1 MKTLKTLGFLLLMV
15 TGAMAQINPN
25 NMFIS
30 GYVLDSNGQAQA
42 NQTVCVAYASNSPVL
57 PSDSICTTT
66 NSNGYYFIDINNGSL
81 SGPNVIYDVYTL
93 DPCAFVPQMQTVI
106 NGQGTIDTASVD
118 FVICAT
124 AGNNCGTTLTAL
136 NDSTNGP
143 NGLWTF
149 VATPTGTAPFT
160 YNWWVDGTSYSTQT
174 VTHTFN
180 GGTVGVYVTVT
191 DANGCSSTDADT
203 LYLNGNPT
211 PCGGYIQSSANPI
224 GGTTLNAVATGGT
237 PPYSYYWD
245 NTGASTAQ
253 TISVIAPGVYCVVIT
268 DATGCSFTTCETVAG
283 SNNCSVEITTTIDT
297 TGNGLVYTLNGGNGY
312 QSYSWST
319 GETTSEIT
327 VQNVSPNG
335 EVICLTAT
343 DANGCT
349 ATACD
354 TLLPINPGGC
364 QAGFSYPSGPTGE
377 LLVGDTVQLFFDGVA
392 GSSSSY
398 SWTLSAGGFSFNATG
413 MNPYYVIPPT
423 LLPVNGMMVEI
434 CVTVNDPIA
443 NCTDTYCE
451 TVLAIP
457 SNNNGCGGTI
467 TTTVDSTLL
476 GVMYTF
482 TANATG
488 TAPYSYSWFNG
499 EIGQSIVIEASQ
511 INWGNACV
519 AITDATGCTI
529 TVCDTLNPN
538 TNSCNASYS
547 WAESNILGAPL
558 PAVEFTD
565 QSIGAVYWYWDF
577 GDNSNSTDQSP
588 LHVYNAAGTYVVC
601 LTIVNANQTCQQ
613 TYCDTV
619 VVGSPTSGNC
629 SALFTNSGLTPIGY
643 TFSANV
649 QNPNLDYYWTI
660 DNQFVGNGYEA
671 YAPGFTNGVHT
682 VCLSVVDSLNNCFDQ
697 QCQTIIIG
705 NNNCFGYISGQ
716 AFAGSNNQPLDEGVV
731 YLILH
736 DQANNTLT
744 AVDSVVLDSSNWFFF
759 GPLDC
764 GDYLVKAS
772 ATSGSQYYSN
782 HIPTYHG
789 NSPFWG
795 FAQAVSLTQPNAQ
808 VTADVTLI
816 AANNPGGPGFIGGD
830 VTQGANK
837 TDPGDPLSG
846 IQVMLFDLSGNAIA
860 YTYTDGNGEF
870 GFSNV
875 AYGTYQVYVEV
886 LGAQTIPAVVTIGP
900 DSPFEENVHILASE
914 SLISTGIESFD
925 FEGAIS
931 EVYPNPV
938 GNQATINFN
947 LDAEI
952 AVQVSVIDLTGR
964 AISTQSFS
972 VGTGEN
978 MVRINL
984 ENLKD
989 GYYFIN
995 IQDVDRSFSVTRKF
1009 MRVD

>member
-1 MKTLKTLGFLLLMV
+1 M
-15 TGAMAQINPN
+15 
-25 NMFIS
+25 
-30 GYVLDSNGQAQA
+30 
-42 NQTVCVAYASNSPVL
+42 
-57 PSDSICTTT
+57 
-66 NSNGYYFIDINNGSL
+66 
-81 SGPNVIYDVYTL
+81 
-93 DPCAFVPQMQTVI
+93 
-106 NGQGTIDTASVD
+106 
-118 FVICAT
+118 
-124 AGNNCGTTLTAL
+124 
-136 NDSTNGP
+136 
-143 NGLWTF
+143 
-149 VATPTGTAPFT
+149 
-160 YNWWVDGTSYSTQT
+160 
-174 VTHTFN
+174 
-180 GGTVGVYVTVT
+180 
-191 DANGCSSTDADT
+191 
-203 LYLNGNPT
+203 
-211 PCGGYIQSSANPI
+211 
-224 GGTTLNAVATGGT
+224 
-237 PPYSYYWD
+237 
-245 NTGASTAQ
+245 
-253 TISVIAPGVYCVVIT
+253 
-268 DATGCSFTTCETVAG
+268 
-283 SNNCSVEITTTIDT
+283 
-297 TGNGLVYTLNGGNGY
+297 
-312 QSYSWST
+312 
-319 GETTSEIT
+319 
-327 VQNVSPNG
+327 
-335 EVICLTAT
+335 
-343 DANGCT
+343 
-349 ATACD
+349 
-354 TLLPINPGGC
+354 
-364 QAGFSYPSGPTGE
+364 
-377 LLVGDTVQLFFDGVA
+377 
-392 GSSSSY
+392 
-398 SWTLSAGGFSFNATG
+398 
-413 MNPYYVIPPT
+413 
-423 LLPVNGMMVEI
+423 
-434 CVTVNDPIA
+434 
-443 NCTDTYCE
+443 
-451 TVLAIP
+451 
-457 SNNNGCGGTI
+457 
-467 TTTVDSTLL
+467 
-476 GVMYTF
+476 
-482 TANATG
+482 
-488 TAPYSYSWFNG
+488 
-499 EIGQSIVIEASQ
+499 
-511 INWGNACV
+511 
-519 AITDATGCTI
+519 
-529 TVCDTLNPN
+529 
-538 TNSCNASYS
+538 
-547 WAESNILGAPL
+547 
-558 PAVEFTD
+558 
-565 QSIGAVYWYWDF
+565 
-577 GDNSNSTDQSP
+577 
-588 LHVYNAAGTYVVC
+588 C

-660 DNQFVGNGYEA
+660 DNQYVGNGYEA
-671 YAPGFTNGVHT
+671 YAPGFTNGLHT

-731 YLILH
+731 YVILH
-736 DQANNTLT
+736 DQVNNTLT
-744 AVDSVVLDSSNWFFF
+744 AVDSMVLDSSNWFFF

-795 FAQAVSLTQPNAQ
+795 FSQAVSLTQPNAQ

-846 IQVMLFDLSGNAIA
+846 MQVMLFNLSGNAIA

-886 LGAQTIPAVVTIGP
+886 LGVQTIPAVVTIGP
-900 DSPFEENVHILASE
+900 DSPSEENVHILASE

-931 EVYPNPV
+931 DVYPNPV

-972 VGTGEN
+972 VGSGEN
-978 MVRINL
+978 VVRVNL

-989 GYYFIN
+989 GYYFLN